1 LGVAVPSVQ
10 LATSEDLAVLAARD
24 RLEIIH
30 GSIVERASPS
40 AEHSAGSAK
49 LGGILHPFHRRAGG
63 GQPGG
68 WWLHVE
74 VHCAYGKHETV
85 CHDAAGWRRDRV
97 PTRPT
102 GWPVA
107 IRPDWVCEIVSPRHE
122 RRDFVDKLEI
132 LRQAEVPHYWLIHPE
147 EQMLLVHRWG
157 KDGYVTVLSAGAGK
171 VVRAEPFDAIEIH
184 VDELFGGD
192 PED

>member
-1 LGVAVPSVQ
+1 MK
-10 LATSEDLAVLAARD
+10 LATLEDLLVLDDRD

-49 LGGILHPFHRRAGG
+49 LGGILHPFHRRPGG

-74 VHCAYGKHETV
+74 VHFLYAKHEIV

-97 PTRPT
+97 PERPR
-102 GWPVA
+102 GWPVSL
-107 IRPDWVCEIVSPRHE
+107 RPDWVCEIVSQSHE
-122 RRDFVDKLEI
+122 KRDFVDKLA
-132 LRQAEVPHYWLIHPE
+132 LLHQGEVPYYWLVHPE
-147 EQMLLVHRWG
+147 EKMLLGYRWG
-157 KDGYVTVLSAGAGK
+157 KDGYVAILSASAGQT
-171 VVRAEPFDAIEIH
+171 VRAEPFDAIEIR